1 MFVYKFLAQLVA
13 SVLLVCLL
21 FLVASAVCGVRC

>member
-1 MFVYKFLAQLVA
+1 MFLYKFLAQLVA

-21 FLVASAVCGVRC
+21 LLVAGAVCGVRC